1 MFRYKKLLLMFL
13 AASLISGQDFLSDA
27 FFLDLGIVIE
37 PKTGKETNSKVV
49 EQLPRDNAV
58 VTVNKTHGKA
68 IYMATTSEMFASLDR
83 INEQIRSTEEMLKS
97 KITSLEQEN
106 LGLKNQIMDLNQR
119 MEYEFPDILV
129 SEGISSKPPIENPVP
144 LTIARLSD
152 PATEDLPTD
161 IGPDHNG
168 NGPTTNKSGG
178 FDQAQYTVGVIA
190 YQREDYELCLEI
202 FNQLPLDQT
211 NQRTM
216 SNILYWMADAYQQLR
231 DYDKALMMLE
241 RLSISGSKEQ
251 MDDMLVK
258 KAFIYREQGSQNQ
271 AKEVFAQL
279 VDLFPE
285 SEYAPLAQIEIKNY
299 NSEK

>member
-49 EQLPRDNAV
+49 EELPRNNAV

-144 LTIARLSD
+144 RTMARLSD

-161 IGPDHNG
+161 IGPGHNG
-168 NGPTTNKSGG
+168 NGPTNKSGG
-178 FDQAQYTVGVIA
+178 FDQAKYTIGVIA

-258 KAFIYREQGSQNQ
+258 KAFIYREKGSQNQ

-285 SEYAPLAQIEIKNY
+285 SEYAPLAQIKIKNHS
-299 NSEK
+299 SEK

>member
-1 MFRYKKLLLMFL
+1 MFRYRKLFLIFL

-37 PKTGKETNSKVV
+37 PKTGKETNSRVV
-49 EQLPRDNAV
+49 GLPRDNAV
-58 VTVNKTHGKA
+58 ATVNKTHGKA

-83 INEQIRSTEEMLKS
+83 INDKIRSTEEMLKS

-119 MEYEFPDILV
+119 MEYEFSDILT

-144 LTIARLSD
+144 LTITTLSD
-152 PATEDLPTD
+152 PATVDLPTD
-161 IGPDHNG
+161 IGSDHNG
-168 NGPTTNKSGG
+168 NGLTTNKSDG

-258 KAFIYREQGSQNQ
+258 NAFIYREQGSQNR
-271 AKEVFAQL
+271 AKEVFTQL

-285 SEYAPLAQIEIKNY
+285 SEYAPLAQLEIKN
-299 NSEK
+299 NSSEK

>member
-1 MFRYKKLLLMFL
+1 MFRYRKLFLIFL
-13 AASLISGQDFLSDA
+13 AASFISGQDFLSDS

-37 PKTGKETNSKVV
+37 PKTGNETNSKVV
-49 EQLPRDNAV
+49 EEFPRDNAV

-68 IYMATTSEMFASLDR
+68 VYMATTSEMFASLDR

-119 MEYEFPDILV
+119 MEYEFPNILV

-144 LTIARLSD
+144 LAITALSD
-152 PATEDLPTD
+152 SAIEDLPTD

-168 NGPTTNKSGG
+168 KGPTNKSGG
-178 FDQAQYTVGVIA
+178 FDQAKYTIGVIA

-299 NSEK
+299 SSEQ

>member
-1 MFRYKKLLLMFL
+1 MFRYRKLFL
-13 AASLISGQDFLSDA
+13 IFLTASFISGQDFLSDA
-27 FFLDLGIVIE
+27 LFLDLGIVIE
-37 PKTGKETNSKVV
+37 PKTGNETNSKVI
-49 EQLPRDNAV
+49 EKFPRDNAV
-58 VTVNKTHGKA
+58 VTINKTHGKA
-68 IYMATTSEMFASLDR
+68 IYMATTSEMFASLDQ

-168 NGPTTNKSGG
+168 NGPTNKSEG
-178 FDQAQYTVGVIA
+178 FDQAQYTIGVIA
-190 YQREDYELCLEI
+190 YQHEDYELCLEI

-241 RLSISGSKEQ
+241 RLSISGNKEK

-258 KAFIYREQGSQNQ
+258 KAFIYREQGSQNR
-271 AKEVFAQL
+271 AKEVFTQL

-285 SEYAPLAQIEIKNY
+285 SEYAPLAQLEIKN
-299 NSEK
+299 NSSEK

>member
-1 MFRYKKLLLMFL
+1 MFRYKKLFLMFL

-49 EQLPRDNAV
+49 EKFPRDNAV

-178 FDQAQYTVGVIA
+178 FDQAKYTIGVIA

-241 RLSISGSKEQ
+241 RLSISGSKKQ

-299 NSEK
+299 SSEK

>member
-1 MFRYKKLLLMFL
+1 MFRYKKPLLMFL

-49 EQLPRDNAV
+49 EELPRDNAV

-83 INEQIRSTEEMLKS
+83 INEKIRSTEEMLKS

-168 NGPTTNKSGG
+168 NGPTNKSGG
-178 FDQAQYTVGVIA
+178 FDQAKYTIGVIA

-258 KAFIYREQGSQNQ
+258 KAFIYREQGSQNR
-271 AKEVFAQL
+271 AKEVFTQL

-285 SEYAPLAQIEIKNY
+285 SEYAPLAQLEIKN
-299 NSEK
+299 NSSEK

>member
-1 MFRYKKLLLMFL
+1 MIRYRKLFLMFL
-13 AASLISGQDFLSDA
+13 TASFISGQAFLSDA
-27 FFLDLGIVIE
+27 FYLDFGIVVE
-37 PKTGKETNSKVV
+37 SKTGKETNSKVA
-49 EQLPRDNAV
+49 EELSRDNAV

-68 IYMATTSEMFASLDR
+68 VYMATTSEMFASLDR

-119 MEYEFPDILV
+119 MEYEFLNILT

-144 LTIARLSD
+144 LAITALSD
-152 PATEDLPTD
+152 PATEDFPTD
-161 IGPDHNG
+161 IGPDHNEA
-168 NGPTTNKSGG
+168 GPTTNESIG

-258 KAFIYREQGSQNQ
+258 KAFIYREKGSQNQ

-285 SEYAPLAQIEIKNY
+285 SEYAPLAQLEIKN
-299 NSEK
+299 NSSEQ